1 MKLFSNINFK
11 YVLLI
16 IISTMVIGYI
26 LGMTIST
33 VVDYRLKDAV
43 INLPNPVNRIFLKLK
58 NKKFINLKKKQKG
71 RKLEIEIE
79 KKNQIIDRSFKK
91 KGKLKKNN
99 SLNLQKDK
107 NPTETT
113 QSNNELDNDSKNNN
127 NSNNTYNVES
137 FDPNDFHDNSPW
149 NSKNTPN
156 QYKNDNKIK
165 PYFDTKGSL
174 FGYNRKSS
182 LGSFPDKL
190 SSTYSTKFTG
200 VDITTRTYSDLF
212 EKSKPKMKKG
222 EKKISASNIEDIEQQ
237 FQPVKEETKQALI
250 QGKGEIR
257 RLSFDEKKE
266 KKRKR
271 KYECNIHTK

>member
-11 YVLLI
+11 YVFLI
-16 IISTMVIGYI
+16 IISTIVIGYI

-43 INLPNPVNRIFLKLK
+43 INLPNPINRIFLKLK
-58 NKKFINLKKKQKG
+58 NKKLINLKRKQKG

-91 KGKLKKNN
+91 KGKLQKKN
-99 SLNLQKDK
+99 SLNLKK
-107 NPTETT
+107 NKNLTENT
-113 QSNNELDNDSKNNN
+113 QSNNELNNN
-127 NSNNTYNVES
+127 NNSSNNTYNVES
-137 FDPNDFHDNSPW
+137 FDPNDFNDNSPW
-149 NSKNTPN
+149 NSKNTPT

-165 PYFDTKGSL
+165 SYSGIKGSL

-190 SSTYSTKFTG
+190 SSTYSQNFKG

-212 EKSKPKMKKG
+212 EKSKKKKKG

-237 FQPVKEETKQALI
+237 FQSVKEKIKPSLI
-250 QGKGEIR
+250 QGKEEVR
-257 RLSFDEKKE
+257 RLSFDEEKK

-271 KYECNIHTK
+271 KYECKIHTK